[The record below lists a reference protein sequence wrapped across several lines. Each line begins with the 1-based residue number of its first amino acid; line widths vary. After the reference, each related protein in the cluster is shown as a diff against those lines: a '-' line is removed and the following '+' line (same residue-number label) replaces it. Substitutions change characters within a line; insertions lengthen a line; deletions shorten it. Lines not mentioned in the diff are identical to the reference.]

1 MTSLIVPLNTT
12 DPELVPTYAHETDAG
27 ADLRAAREMTIR
39 PGEQILV
46 PTGVTVAIPAG
57 YVGLIHPR
65 SGLAWKHGI
74 TVLNTPGTIDAD
86 YRGEI
91 SVILIHH
98 GKEAYKIK
106 KYDRIAQLVFQKVE
120 HAVFVDAHSLDETL
134 RGTGGFGSTGVSDAK
149 L

>member
-1 MTSLIVPLNTT
+1 MTST
-12 DPELVPTYAHETDAG
+12 DPELTPTYAHDTDAG

-46 PTGVTVAIPAG
+46 PTGVSAAIPAG
-57 YVGLIHPR
+57 YVGLVHPR
-65 SGLAWKHGI
+65 SGLAWKQGI
-74 TVLNTPGTIDAD
+74 TVLNAPGTIDAD

-98 GKEAYKIK
+98 GKEAFKIK
-106 KYDRIAQLVFQKVE
+106 KYDRIAQLVFQRVE
-120 HAVFVDAHSLDETL
+120 HAVFVTVPSLDDTI
-134 RGTGGFGSTGVSDAK
+134 RGNGGFGSTGVASVK